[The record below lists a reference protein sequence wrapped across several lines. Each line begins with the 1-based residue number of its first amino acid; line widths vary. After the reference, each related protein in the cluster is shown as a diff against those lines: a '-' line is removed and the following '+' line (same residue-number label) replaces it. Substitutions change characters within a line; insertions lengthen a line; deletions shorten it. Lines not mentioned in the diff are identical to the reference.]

1 MGDENDATGPRR
13 RLPRGQGW
21 QLRQQIIDAAM
32 DLILRSGEARAPSAR
47 QLTRAL
53 GITAPSLYR
62 HFRSTDELADALSA
76 RYFEQL
82 GEALQRATLNVAT
95 ALERLHALGLAYVR
109 YAAESPLLYRFATA
123 SPPRLGADSDGI
135 LSSAAFLH
143 LRSVVQE
150 LVDEERFPR
159 GNTMEPALQLW
170 ATTHGVASLLV
181 TRPYLPWGE
190 QESFAS
196 RTLRAAYRGQVL
208 AEVPDHTG
216 SGDE

>member
-1 MGDENDATGPRR
+1 MGDENDATAARK

-21 QLRQQIIDAAM
+21 QLRQQIIDTAM

-47 QLTRAL
+47 ELTRAL

-62 HFRSTDELADALSA
+62 HFSSTDELADALSA

-82 GEALQRATLNVAT
+82 GEVLQRATLNSST
-95 ALERLHALGLAYVR
+95 ALERLRALGLAYVR
-109 YAAESPLLYRFATA
+109 YAAEHPLLYRFATA
-123 SPPRLGADSDGI
+123 SPPRLGAEFDEI
-135 LSSAAFLH
+135 LSSSAFLH
-143 LRSVVQE
+143 LRGVVQE

-159 GNTMEPALQLW
+159 GNTLGSALQLW

-181 TRPYLPWGE
+181 TRPHLPWGE
-190 QESFAS
+190 QEVFAS
-196 RTLRAAYRGQVL
+196 RTLRAAYLGYAL
-208 AEVPDHTG
+208 AEVPPRAD

>member
-1 MGDENDATGPRR
+1 MGDENDATAPRQ
-13 RLPRGQGW
+13 RLPKGQGW
-21 QLRQQIIDAAM
+21 LLRQQIIDTAM

-47 QLTRAL
+47 ELTRAL

-62 HFRSTDELADALSA
+62 HFSSTDELADALCA

-82 GEALQRATLNVAT
+82 GEALQRATLNVPT
-95 ALERLHALGLAYVR
+95 AIERLHALGLAYVR
-109 YAAESPLLYRFATA
+109 FAAESPLLYRFATA
-123 SPPRLGADSDGI
+123 SPPRLGSESDEI

-143 LRSVVQE
+143 LRDVVQE

-159 GNTMEPALQLW
+159 GSTMEPALQLW
-170 ATTHGVASLLV
+170 ATTHGVASLLA

-190 QESFAS
+190 QELFAS

-208 AEVPDHTG
+208 AEVRDG
-216 SGDE
+216 ADGVGE

>member
-1 MGDENDATGPRR
+1 MDDENDTTARK

-21 QLRQQIIDAAM
+21 QLRQQIIDTAM
-32 DLILRSGEARAPSAR
+32 DLILSSGEARAPSAR
-47 QLTRAL
+47 ELTRAL

-62 HFRSTDELADALSA
+62 HFSSTDELADALFA

-82 GEALQRATLNVAT
+82 GEALQRATVNVST

-109 YAAESPLLYRFATA
+109 HAAEHPLWYRFATA
-123 SPPRLGADSDGI
+123 NPPRLGAESDEI
-135 LSSAAFLH
+135 LSSSAFLH
-143 LRSVVQE
+143 LRDIVQE
-150 LVDEERFPR
+150 LVDEKRFPR
-159 GNTMEPALQLW
+159 GNTLGSALQLW

-196 RTLRAAYRGQVL
+196 RTLRAAYLGQVMT
-208 AEVPDHTG
+208 AGPESAG
-216 SGDE
+216 GGGK